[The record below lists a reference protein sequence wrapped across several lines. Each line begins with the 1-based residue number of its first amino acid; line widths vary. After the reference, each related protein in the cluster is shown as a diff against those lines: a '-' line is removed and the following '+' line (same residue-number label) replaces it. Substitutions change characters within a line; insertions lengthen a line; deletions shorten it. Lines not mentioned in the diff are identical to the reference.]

1 VLLNGEGIIRQLASY
16 CFAVVSPPA
25 GSLAGGGSQ
34 GKLAGRDP
42 ILSAQLES
50 EQVLHVDLARKPS
63 PNRQQA
69 LHALI
74 QDTYP
79 EWAFTAYR
87 SRALGQASLPSG
99 PGATPTT
106 GQQCHMSSVD
116 SAGKPLL
123 GKIASIEEYS
133 NYPQTAAENQAQ
145 IDQKLIVN
153 RDGLPSSKPAKVS
166 VRLHCQSIPPFYQQ
180 DRYYTAA
187 QAQET
192 PIVAPR
198 RLHYLAARPKLDD
211 THVKDSSLVVSET
224 ESTVGEADQG
234 DCQEMS

>member
-1 VLLNGEGIIRQLASY
+1 LLLFRHRLVLWLVRGAKANWPAAIRFCLRSSKANRS
-16 CFAVVSPPA
+16 FMS
-25 GSLAGGGSQ
+25 
-34 GKLAGRDP
+34 
-42 ILSAQLES
+42 IW
-50 EQVLHVDLARKPS
+50 ARKPS

-133 NYPQTAAENQAQ
+133 NYSRAASAIGACSTPAPWKKSTA
-145 IDQKLIVN
+145 
-153 RDGLPSSKPAKVS
+153 
-166 VRLHCQSIPPFYQQ
+166 
-180 DRYYTAA
+180 
-187 QAQET
+187 
-192 PIVAPR
+192 
-198 RLHYLAARPKLDD
+198 
-211 THVKDSSLVVSET
+211 
-224 ESTVGEADQG
+224 
-234 DCQEMS
+234 